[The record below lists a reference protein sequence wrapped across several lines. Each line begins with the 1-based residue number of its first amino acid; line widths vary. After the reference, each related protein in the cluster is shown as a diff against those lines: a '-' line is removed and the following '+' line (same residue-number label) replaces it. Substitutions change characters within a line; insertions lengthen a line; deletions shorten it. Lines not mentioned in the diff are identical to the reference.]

1 MNTPSSIPIN
11 AGRMMFALGL
21 IGLAIPGFIKNDF
34 IVGRPPAWPPGLGG
48 TATLSLILNVLL
60 VAGCVAILFQR
71 KGAFAAFVIAAII
84 FIFSFLIRYI
94 PSIIKSEPDKI
105 LWSINAYKTLAITG
119 GSLIAGVSFLR
130 NDAGRARIIISGA
143 IFLSL
148 FFIMSGLAH
157 FKFADFI
164 IGGFMPSYIPFHSFW
179 TYFCG
184 IALIAGGVG
193 IQIYPFRKIAA
204 LLTGIMI
211 AGWFLLLHIPRFF
224 TNINDPSDQMG
235 LCESFA
241 FAGVMFVLYG
251 LLKIN
256 KKTAKQDNVKIG

>member
-1 MNTPSSIPIN
+1 
-11 AGRMMFALGL
+11 MFALGL
-21 IGLAIPGFIKNDF
+21 IGLAILGFIKNDF
-34 IVGRPPAWPPGLGG
+34 IVGRPPAWPVGFGG
-48 TATLSLILNVLL
+48 KETLSLVLNILL
-60 VAGCVAILFQR
+60 VVGCVAIIFQR
-71 KGAFAAFVIAAII
+71 QGSFAAFLIAALI
-84 FIFSFLIRYI
+84 FTFSFLIRYI
-94 PSIIKSEPDKI
+94 PTLVKSDPDKI
-105 LWSINAYKTLAITG
+105 LWSINAYKTLAIIG
-119 GSLIAGVSFLR
+119 GSLIVGISFLR
-130 NDAGRARIIISGA
+130 NNWPRSGKIVLGA

-148 FFIMSGLAH
+148 FFIISGLAH

-164 IGGFMPSYIPFHSFW
+164 IDGFMPSYIPFHPFW

-241 FAGVMFVLYG
+241 FAGIMFVLYG
-251 LLKIN
+251 LFKI
-256 KKTAKQDNVKIG
+256 KKG